1 MPERIL
7 IGSCMTHPSRKWER
21 PMSAE
26 AGTDYDQA
34 ALGGMATDSLEIED

>member
-26 AGTDYDQA
+26 AGTDFDLA
-34 ALGGMATDSLEIED
+34 ALVGMAMDAAQIED